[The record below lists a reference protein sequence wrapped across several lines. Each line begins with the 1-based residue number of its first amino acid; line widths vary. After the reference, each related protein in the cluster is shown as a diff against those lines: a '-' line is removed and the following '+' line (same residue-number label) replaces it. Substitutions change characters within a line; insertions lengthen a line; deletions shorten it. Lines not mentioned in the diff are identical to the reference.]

1 MKVLDL
7 RQKGQTQGF
16 FAECDA
22 LRRIQHRKLV
32 KVVTVC
38 DSLDYNGNEFK
49 AIVLEFISNRSL
61 DTWLKTGNKV
71 GTLSL
76 IQRLNI
82 ILDVAQALEY
92 LHNHIE
98 PPIVHC
104 DIKPSNILLDED
116 MVAHVSDFGL
126 AKIMSVDASRQS
138 LGESISNGVRGSIGY
153 LAPEYGMGAEISARG
168 GVYSYGVL
176 VLQMLTGKEP
186 TDAIYDGTT
195 SLPKYVEMTYP
206 DKLSPIVDAAII
218 ANSGGGQETIN
229 MFIVPVAKIGLAC
242 CRDNASQRMN
252 FGEIVKELVPLN
264 KLCQDYFLTQ
274 GASSGNT
281 SDIGITL

>member
-1 MKVLDL
+1 MRRPFILWISECPSSLAHNSHSKHQVQLILIICVVGGFTIFACLVTFYFIKDQRTIPKDIDHEEHITSLLIKKYPRISYVELYAATDSLSSENLIGRGSFGYVYKGNLTSGVNSATVAMKVLDL

-38 DSLDYNGNEFK
+38 DSLDYYGNEFK

-104 DIKPSNILLDED
+104 DIKPSIILLDED

-153 LAPEYGMGAEISARG
+153 LAPGM
-168 GVYSYGVL
+168 
-176 VLQMLTGKEP
+176 
-186 TDAIYDGTT
+186 
-195 SLPKYVEMTYP
+195 
-206 DKLSPIVDAAII
+206 
-218 ANSGGGQETIN
+218 
-229 MFIVPVAKIGLAC
+229 
-242 CRDNASQRMN
+242 
-252 FGEIVKELVPLN
+252 
-264 KLCQDYFLTQ
+264 
-274 GASSGNT
+274 
-281 SDIGITL
+281 